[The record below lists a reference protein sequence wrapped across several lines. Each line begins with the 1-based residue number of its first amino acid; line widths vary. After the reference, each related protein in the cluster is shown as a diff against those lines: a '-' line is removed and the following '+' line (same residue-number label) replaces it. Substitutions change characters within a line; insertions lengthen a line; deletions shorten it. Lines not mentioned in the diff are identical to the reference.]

1 MVIFFDIDGTLV
13 DEKSQILPQ
22 STADAIGALVERGHI
37 PVVNTGRPYTHID
50 PRVRALPF
58 VGCVAAGGSEV
69 RLGDQ
74 WLKKESVSGD
84 VMAFLIPKVRQ
95 YGLQVVY
102 EAEGGY
108 YLDGENSAHHPEID
122 TQCAFMRRS
131 GNFVRDVKDGITDPV
146 VKFCTFDVPGCD
158 RSAMVKDATRW
169 FEYID
174 RRGMAEFVLKGSS
187 KAEGMNLIL
196 NELGCSKAETMA
208 FGDSA
213 NDIPMLRAA
222 GIGVAMG
229 NGVEEAKAAADFVTK
244 TVLDDGIASALKHF
258 GLI

>member
-13 DEKSQILPQ
+13 DEGSQILPR
-22 STADAIGALVERGHI
+22 STAEAIAQLKRRGHI
-37 PVVNTGRPYTHID
+37 PVVNTGRPFTHID

-58 VGCVAAGGSEV
+58 AGCVAAGGSEV
-69 RLGDQ
+69 RIGDK
-74 WLKKESVSGD
+74 WLKKETVPMEVMPLLIGSV
-84 VMAFLIPKVRQ
+84 RRN
-95 YGLQVVY
+95 GLQVVY

-122 TQCAFMRRS
+122 TQCGFMRRI
-131 GNFVRDVKDGITDPV
+131 GNDIRDVKDGITSPV

-158 RSAMVKDATRW
+158 RAAMVEDAAPW

-174 RRGMAEFVLKGSS
+174 RRGMAEFVLKGCS
-187 KAEGMNLIL
+187 KSLGMELIL
-196 NELGCSKAETMA
+196 KELDCPKEQTMA

-213 NDIPMLRAA
+213 NDIPMLKAA

-229 NGVEEAKAAADFVTK
+229 NGVEEAKNAADFVTG
-244 TVLDDGIASALKHF
+244 TVLEDGIAYALKHF

>member
-13 DEKSQILPQ
+13 DEKSQILPR

-37 PVVNTGRPYTHID
+37 PVVNTGRPFTHID

-69 RLGDQ
+69 RIGDK
-74 WLKKESVSGD
+74 WLKKETVSAEAMD
-84 VMAFLIPKVRQ
+84 FLIDRVRKH
-95 YGLQVVY
+95 GLQVVY
-102 EAEGGY
+102 EAEEGY

-122 TQCAFMRRS
+122 TQCAFMGRI
-131 GNFVRDVKDGITDPV
+131 GNFVRDVRQGITDPV

-158 RSAMVKDATRW
+158 RASMIEDAAPW

-187 KAEGMNLIL
+187 KALGMELIL
-196 NELGCSKAETMA
+196 KELNCPKEETMS

-213 NDIPMLRAA
+213 NDIPMLKAA

-244 TVLDDGIASALKHF
+244 TVMEDGIAYALKHF

>member
-13 DEKSQILPQ
+13 DEKSQILPR
-22 STADAIGALVERGHI
+22 STAEAIEKLIAQGHI

-58 VGCVAAGGSEV
+58 AGCVAAGGSEV
-69 RLGDQ
+69 RIGDK
-74 WLKKESVSGD
+74 WLKKETVSPE
-84 VMAFLIPKVRQ
+84 VMETLIQGVRR

-102 EAEGGY
+102 EAVGGY

-131 GNFVRDVKDGITDPV
+131 GNYVRDVKDGITDPV
-146 VKFCTFDVPGCD
+146 VKFCTFDVAGCD
-158 RSAMVKDATRW
+158 RTSMVAEASQW

-187 KAEGMNLIL
+187 KAEGMKLIL
-196 NELGCSKAETMA
+196 DELGCPKAETMA

-222 GIGVAMG
+222 GIGIAMG
-229 NGVEEAKAAADFVTK
+229 NAVEEAKNAADFVTK
-244 TVLDDGIASALKHF
+244 NVLEDGIAHALKHF
-258 GLI
+258 ELI